1 MELSH
6 AFRTF
11 SVVTAPTQSHG
22 KNQSPIMTIKLLPE
36 FQSDVHVYPF
46 IASPTVFT
54 NASDVLDATNET
66 FKTITVKINLE
77 LIQTGLNGLFLMLNA
92 VFLFMKI
99 DTLIFYEI
107 RRVDSQDE
115 SGRGVLSLGDLSD
128 ARLSP
133 NTSFWDDTVIFDSS
147 FFIFKKSNET

>member
-66 FKTITVKINLE
+66 FKTITVKRNLK
-77 LIQTGLNGLFLMLNA
+77 LIQAGLNSLFLMLNT
-92 VFLFMKI
+92 VSLFMKI
-99 DTLIFYEI
+99 DKLIFLNEI
-107 RRVDSQDE
+107 RRVDSRDE
-115 SGRGVLSLGDLSD
+115 SGRGALSHGDLSD

-133 NTSFWDDTVIFDSS
+133 KTSVWDDTVIFDSS
-147 FFIFKKSNET
+147 FFIFKKIK

>member
-1 MELSH
+1 MELSQ

-66 FKTITVKINLE
+66 FKTITVKRNLK
-77 LIQTGLNGLFLMLNA
+77 LIQTGLNSLFLMLNT
-92 VFLFMKI
+92 VSLFMKI
-99 DTLIFYEI
+99 DTLIFF
-107 RRVDSQDE
+107 Q
-115 SGRGVLSLGDLSD
+115 
-128 ARLSP
+128 
-133 NTSFWDDTVIFDSS
+133 
-147 FFIFKKSNET
+147 

>member
-6 AFRTF
+6 AFRAF

>member
-22 KNQSPIMTIKLLPE
+22 KNQSPIMTIKLPPE

-66 FKTITVKINLE
+66 FKTITVKRNLK
-77 LIQTGLNGLFLMLNA
+77 LIQTGLNSLFLMLNT
-92 VFLFMKI
+92 VSLFMKI
-99 DTLIFYEI
+99 DTLIFLNEI
-107 RRVDSQDE
+107 RRVDSRDE
-115 SGRGVLSLGDLSD
+115 SGRGALSHGDLSD

-133 NTSFWDDTVIFDSS
+133 KTSVWDDTVIFDSS
-147 FFIFKKSNET
+147 FFIFKKIK

>member
-147 FFIFKKSNET
+147 FFIFKKIK

>member
-6 AFRTF
+6 AFRAF

-133 NTSFWDDTVIFDSS
+133 KTSVWDDTVIFDSS
-147 FFIFKKSNET
+147 FFIFKKIK

>member
-1 MELSH
+1 
-6 AFRTF
+6 
-11 SVVTAPTQSHG
+11 
-22 KNQSPIMTIKLLPE
+22 
-36 FQSDVHVYPF
+36 
-46 IASPTVFT
+46 
-54 NASDVLDATNET
+54 
-66 FKTITVKINLE
+66 
-77 LIQTGLNGLFLMLNA
+77 MLNT
-92 VFLFMKI
+92 VSLFMKI

>member
-6 AFRTF
+6 AFRAF

-54 NASDVLDATNET
+54 NASDVLDANNET

-99 DTLIFYEI
+99 DTPIFYEI

-115 SGRGVLSLGDLSD
+115 SGRGALSHGDLSD

-133 NTSFWDDTVIFDSS
+133 KTSVWDDTVIFDSS
-147 FFIFKKSNET
+147 FFIFKKIK

>member
-22 KNQSPIMTIKLLPE
+22 KNQSPIMTIKLPPE

>member
-22 KNQSPIMTIKLLPE
+22 KNQSPIMTIKLPPE

-66 FKTITVKINLE
+66 FKTITVKRNLK
-77 LIQTGLNGLFLMLNA
+77 LIQAGLNSLFLMLNT
-92 VFLFMKI
+92 VSLFMKI
-99 DTLIFYEI
+99 DKLIFLNEI
-107 RRVDSQDE
+107 RRVDSRDE
-115 SGRGVLSLGDLSD
+115 SGRGALSHGDLSD

-133 NTSFWDDTVIFDSS
+133 KTSVWDDTVIFDSS
-147 FFIFKKSNET
+147 FFIFKKIK

>member
-54 NASDVLDATNET
+54 NASDALDATNET

-147 FFIFKKSNET
+147 FFIFKKIK

>member
-6 AFRTF
+6 AFGAF

-22 KNQSPIMTIKLLPE
+22 KNQSPIMTIKLPPE

>member
-1 MELSH
+1 
-6 AFRTF
+6 
-11 SVVTAPTQSHG
+11 
-22 KNQSPIMTIKLLPE
+22 MTIKLLPE

>member
-6 AFRTF
+6 AFRAF

-133 NTSFWDDTVIFDSS
+133 NTSLWDDTVIFDSS

>member
-6 AFRTF
+6 AFGAF

-133 NTSFWDDTVIFDSS
+133 NTSFWDDTVIFDS
-147 FFIFKKSNET
+147 